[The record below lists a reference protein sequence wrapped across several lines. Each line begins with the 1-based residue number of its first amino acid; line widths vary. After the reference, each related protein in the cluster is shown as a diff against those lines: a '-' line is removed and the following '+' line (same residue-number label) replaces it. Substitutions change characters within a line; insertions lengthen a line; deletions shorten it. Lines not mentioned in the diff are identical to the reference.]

1 MRNKPKFSKI
11 LSSQPHLL
19 PWLNFPHNFL
29 YFLFPS
35 NAEEQGMGLWSDTLS
50 LLFLPPLLHG
60 SLPQE
65 AVLQEL
71 LQSASF
77 SSGAAVLHELLQLG
91 SLPVWCSRSGT
102 DCSSMDPPQGHKSCQ
117 QTLYSSSLHRAT
129 GPARS
134 LLQHRLPDFLRHP
147 SALGWDPPQAVG
159 GDLLHHIALLGHPTS
174 PWSGPRAA
182 TESWL
187 PCLKHHFPLLLQC
200 PCLQRCFYHIFSLL
214 SSQIAVA
221 VAQVFFPFLKRHYPR
236 GTTTVTDGL
245 GLSLSQ

>member
-77 SSGAAVLHELLQLG
+77 SSGLQFFMNCSSLGPFQCGAAVQEQTAPAWIPLRVTNPASKPSTAPLSTGPQVLPGACYSTG
-91 SLPVWCSRSGT
+91 SQTSSGIHLPWG
-102 DCSSMDPPQGHKSCQ
+102 GI
-117 QTLYSSSLHRAT
+117 LHR
-129 GPARS
+129 
-134 LLQHRLPDFLRHP
+134 L
-147 SALGWDPPQAVG
+147 
-159 GDLLHHIALLGHPTS
+159 
-174 PWSGPRAA
+174 
-182 TESWL
+182 
-187 PCLKHHFPLLLQC
+187 
-200 PCLQRCFYHIFSLL
+200 
-214 SSQIAVA
+214 
-221 VAQVFFPFLKRHYPR
+221 
-236 GTTTVTDGL
+236 
-245 GLSLSQ
+245 